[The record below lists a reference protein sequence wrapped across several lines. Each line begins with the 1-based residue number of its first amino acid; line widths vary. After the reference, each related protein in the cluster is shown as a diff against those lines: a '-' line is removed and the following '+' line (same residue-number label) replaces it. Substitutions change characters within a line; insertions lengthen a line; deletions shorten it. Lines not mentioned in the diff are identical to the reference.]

1 MITKKDCLVAIL
13 QDHYLK
19 KFWQEYRKSSF
30 YPLQTFSKSK
40 ELEYSKIPFFIEAEN
55 EQDKKFF

>member
-1 MITKKDCLVAIL
+1 LSGCSYFRIITKEIL
-13 QDHYLK
+13 AG
-19 KFWQEYRKSSF
+19 EYRKSSF

-55 EQDKKFF
+55 EKIRNTF

>member
-1 MITKKDCLVAIL
+1 LLIL

-19 KFWQEYRKSSF
+19 KFWQGSTENQVLSF
-30 YPLQTFSKSK
+30 TNLFKSK
-40 ELEYSKIPFFIEAEN
+40 ELEYEKIPFFIEAEN